1 MVLFGNDSAAKRF
14 EEVAPGARRGL
25 AARLVEDLGVQR
37 REVYAGCAL
46 DPLGVRPNQRRA
58 TTQNARSHREQP

>member
-46 DPLGVRPNQRRA
+46 DPLGVRPNQR
-58 TTQNARSHREQP
+58 